1 MESSSPNQRS
11 PKTTPNAGTANG
23 RVLLSPL
30 YAASIWLEQRAARWG
45 TSGLHLRF
53 PRDVAEIAAAPER
66 LFALLQ
72 AAGACPSDATFLGVR
87 RRGGLANEPDK
98 DRVAAT
104 VDVVMRSAGVTSSLP
119 VFVKFESGRGL
130 PLLLQALR
138 AAVEPGVAREVDFY
152 RNLAATVPLRTPR
165 VYFADAIH
173 AFNRVCIIL
182 EHVDGYNLADWHGC
196 PIAAVRAMLAGVARM
211 NAAFVGKI
219 ANDPRTRWI
228 PARAGLDYASF
239 VATLGG
245 SAPAWYRDLWTALDH
260 YFRNCPVTLVHGDC
274 RPGNMLFLDH
284 GAIARQLDARNERD
298 AEPWP
303 PEGMPTRDVVFTDWG
318 AVNAAPLL
326 WDFTYCTVIGI
337 RTVDREA
344 HLERLRDEFVAT
356 LRAGGVAAEYCD
368 RTRCRI
374 EVDLLT
380 MVLYYVASL
389 VISKGY
395 WDKQGNT
402 LDDWHA
408 WSGRILAALRAVDT
422 DRTSAALGVSPEL
435 VRRLQREGA
444 LKKRESSRQ

>member
-1 MESSSPNQRS
+1 MQSSSPRQRS
-11 PKTTPNAGTANG
+11 HETTRNTATANG

-30 YAASIWLEQRAARWG
+30 YAASIWLEECAARWR
-45 TSGLHLRF
+45 TSGLRLRF

-72 AAGACPSDATFLGVR
+72 AAGACPLDATFLGVR

-98 DRVAAT
+98 NRIAAT
-104 VDVVMRSAGVTSSLP
+104 VDVVMRRAGITSSLP
-119 VFVKFESGRGL
+119 VFLKFESGRGL
-130 PLLLQALR
+130 PLFLQALR
-138 AAVEPGVAREVDFY
+138 AAVEPGVVREVDFY
-152 RNLAATVPLRTPR
+152 RNLAGTVPLRTPR
-165 VYFADAIH
+165 VHFADAIH

-182 EHVDGYNLADWHGC
+182 EHVDGYNPADWRGC

-211 NAAFVGKI
+211 NAAFVGKT

-245 SAPAWYRDLWTALDH
+245 TTPAWYRDLWKALDR
-260 YFRNCPVTLVHGDC
+260 YFRDRPVTLVHGDC
-274 RPGNMLFLDH
+274 RPGNMLFLDD
-284 GAIARQLDARNERD
+284 GAIARQLNARGEQG

-303 PEGMPTRDVVFTDWG
+303 PEGMPTPDVVFTDWG

-344 HLERLRDEFVAT
+344 HLQRLLDEFVAS
-356 LRAGGVAAEYCD
+356 LRAEGVAAEYCD
-368 RTRCRI
+368 RARCRI

-380 MVLYYVASL
+380 MVLYYVSSL

-395 WDKQGNT
+395 WDKQGNA
-402 LDDWHA
+402 LEDWHA
-408 WSGRILAALRAVDT
+408 WSDRTLAALRAVDP
-422 DRTSAALGVSPEL
+422 DRTSTALGVSPEL
-435 VRRLQREGA
+435 VRRLQREAA
-444 LKKRESSRQ
+444 LKKREAAR